1 MFCFRK
7 ETSWPKDFVPVLILC
22 GLDNAG
28 KSTIVCRLCSDSSDP
43 IPTVGFV
50 PHTIKFGNK
59 SLRLYDVGGGERIR
73 GIWSSYFAEVY
84 GVIYV
89 IDSTDIKRLPETIE
103 VYKSLCDDSYLSKKP
118 ILILANKQDTNGA
131 LDIEQVEA
139 KLLANVSRQNTLI
152 TETSGIQQ
160 TLDKNIKNGLIWMM
174 KYITDNYDELS
185 EKVTADLAS
194 IDEQRKRDKIL
205 RAERIRVAKEER
217 KRLETPENNKKDKDS
232 DEDDMVCSP
241 FKPIKQAFSA
251 SSNASI
257 EIISS
262 PEVPN
267 TPEKKLKSKGKL
279 KKKRKGNKVGP
290 IHSNEGSQMSLISN
304 ESIDQNEQLAEN
316 KLIPLNPASSLP
328 KITPGIV
335 RLDKSS
341 LPPISS
347 MENAEATVEDVS
359 KTKLS
364 DLVNIDQDS
373 EMNMNDN
380 SVTIPGI
387 FQNKYVSVENVE
399 NKPVV
404 NIESLHT
411 IKIDRSKFI
420 QNITI

>member
-50 PHTIKFGNK
+50 PHTVKFGNK
-59 SLRLYDVGGGERIR
+59 SIRLYDVGGGERIR

-89 IDSTDIKRLPETIE
+89 IDSTDVRRLPETIE
-103 VYKSLCDDSYLSKKP
+103 VYKSLCNDPYLCKKP
-118 ILILANKQDTNGA
+118 ILVLANKQDTNGA
-131 LDIEQVEA
+131 LNGEQVES
-139 KLLANVSRQNTLI
+139 KLVADISRQNTFI

-160 TLDKNIKNGLIWMM
+160 GLDKNIKNGLMWMM
-174 KYITDNYDELS
+174 KYITDNYHELS
-185 EKVTADLAS
+185 EKVNIDLAA
-194 IDEQRKRDKIL
+194 IEEQRKKDKIL
-205 RAERIRVAKEER
+205 RAERIRITKEER
-217 KRLETPENNKKDKDS
+217 KKQETPDIKDEENNS

-241 FKPIKQAFSA
+241 FKPIKQAFTN
-251 SSNASI
+251 SNASI

-262 PEVPN
+262 PEVPDN
-267 TPEKKLKSKGKL
+267 PEKKHKSKGKL
-279 KKKRKGNKVGP
+279 KKKRKGNKVVP
-290 IHSNEGSQMSLISN
+290 IHSNEGSQMSLQSD
-304 ESIDQNEQLAEN
+304 ESIDPNGLISDN
-316 KLIPLNPASSLP
+316 KLSPLNKMSSLP
-328 KITPGIV
+328 KIMPDFLGF
-335 RLDKSS
+335 DKSS

-347 MENAEATVEDVS
+347 LERLETDNKNVS

-364 DLVNIDQDS
+364 DLVDQSS
-373 EMNMNDN
+373 EENVAND

-387 FQNKYVSVENVE
+387 FQNKYVSVENIE

-404 NIESLHT
+404 NMESLHT
-411 IKIDRSKFI
+411 IRIDRSKFI
-420 QNITI
+420 ENVAM